1 MTWFTLPKTQA
12 DNSAAFSDSDSA
24 VRWLAGQ
31 PQANAPAMLAELVKQ
46 IQALN
51 GFDMAPRERFKTLEV
66 LRSTLFAVSGE
77 GQRRYEYKPLP
88 LLPAEQAALASALK
102 LWRAAAVAYLHC
114 LRACLEGDASI
125 VADSA
130 RVAHRI
136 LACLR
141 MEQLNGYLAG
151 AEPAGEFWRHLHA
164 VLASAEQL
172 GVTLE
177 PVEDRLLGETSE
189 STVSGQY
196 AMVLLLHLACP
207 SSLTRG
213 QFAAASQWL
222 ARWRELA
229 KLRTKPDLRS
239 KSCCV
244 ALDLSQDRP
253 LHDLPQTP
261 RAGRWLSLNGV
272 LRKMQQRLELLAA
285 GEFPESLKLGSGLSS
300 DACVALLNSLIDRLK
315 FPLQPVAEVPAEAA
329 SVLVAIGLETI
340 HRVLGGKGLK
350 DDPVASSAQGSK
362 LNADQIAIFGHVVR
376 EAEVVVEKGNTDSKA
391 ENWRIRQLEPGLLH
405 LLRPAG
411 RSETRLSLR
420 GLLAIKLTQNE
431 HYTLAT
437 ISRLHTRGLDGD
449 GELCIAASLFFG
461 EPEPLIAEMRE
472 KPTSRVSRHPAF
484 LLPAENDGLPSSV
497 LLPAGLTGR
506 ALSIRFIEAR
516 EQHPLDLHLDALI
529 ERGSD
534 CERWSWSCASA

>member
-12 DNSAAFSDSDSA
+12 DNSATFFDSKSA
-24 VRWLAGQ
+24 ALWLTRQ
-31 PQANAPAMLAELVKQ
+31 PQANAPAMLAELVRQ
-46 IQALN
+46 IEALN
-51 GFDMAPRERFKTLEV
+51 NFDMAPRERFKTLEV
-66 LRSTLFAVSGE
+66 LRSTVFAVSAI

-88 LLPAEQAALASALK
+88 LLPAEQAALSSALK

-114 LRACLEGDASI
+114 LRACLEGSASI

-151 AEPAGEFWRHLHA
+151 AEPTGEFWCQLHA

-172 GVTLE
+172 GATRV
-177 PVEDRLLGETSE
+177 PVEDRLLGETRE

-196 AMVLLLHLACP
+196 AMILLLHLACP
-207 SSLTRG
+207 SGLTRG

-229 KLRTKPDLRS
+229 KLRAKPDLRP

-253 LHDLPQTP
+253 LHDPRLTP
-261 RAGRWLSLNGV
+261 RTGRWLSLNGIV
-272 LRKMQQRLELLAA
+272 RKMQQRLELLAA

-300 DACVALLNSLIDRLK
+300 DACVALLKNLSDHLR

-340 HRVLGGKGLK
+340 HRALAGKGLK
-350 DDPVASSAQGSK
+350 DNPLTPLARGGK
-362 LNADQIAIFGHVVR
+362 LSADQIAIFGHVVR
-376 EAEVVVEKGNTDSKA
+376 EAETVVEKGDADSKS
-391 ENWRIRQLEPGLLH
+391 ENWRIVQLEPGLLH

-411 RSETRLSLR
+411 RNETRLSLR
-420 GLLAIKLTQNE
+420 GLLAIKLPQNE
-431 HYTLAT
+431 QYTLAT
-437 ISRLHTRGLDGD
+437 ISRLNSRGLDGC
-449 GELCIAASLFFG
+449 GEMFISASLFFG

-472 KPTSRVSRHPAF
+472 KPTNRVSRHPAF

-497 LLPAGLTGR
+497 LMPAGLTGR

-516 EQHPLDLHLDALI
+516 EQHPLELHLDALI

-534 CERWSWSCASA
+534 CERWSWSYASA